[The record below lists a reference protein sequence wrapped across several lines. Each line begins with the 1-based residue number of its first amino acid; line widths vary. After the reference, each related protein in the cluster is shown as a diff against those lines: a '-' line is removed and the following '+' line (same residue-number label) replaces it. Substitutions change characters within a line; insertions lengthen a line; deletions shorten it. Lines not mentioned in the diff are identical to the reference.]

1 MLVREPRRCALYDR
15 VIATIDPARVR
26 AFQERQHG
34 RLEQFRPIAA
44 AEKYADIPLWLAQK
58 TQFAIR
64 LELDLPPR
72 RTILDIGA
80 GGGHSLAVC
89 NALGH
94 ACFGIDIADPFY
106 AELCDLLGVE
116 RLVSPVLRQQ
126 LLPDLGR
133 RFDLVKVV
141 SQKFDHLATHPD
153 GSRTYWQLDD
163 WTFFLQDV
171 MDNQLAP
178 GATFHLKLNKEISR
192 GERFFNRALLDWC
205 RTNGGAVDDAKGIIK
220 FQSRSADPVRRG

>member
-1 MLVREPRRCALYDR
+1 MPVSKPRHCALYDR
-15 VIATIDPARVR
+15 VIATVDPARVR
-26 AFQERQHG
+26 AFQAMQGR
-34 RLEQFRPIAA
+34 RLEQFGPIA
-44 AEKYADIPLWLAQK
+44 AEKYADIPLWLAKK
-58 TQFAIR
+58 TPLAIL

-80 GGGHSLAVC
+80 GGGHFLALC

-94 ACFGIDIADPFY
+94 ACLGIDIADPFY
-106 AELCDLLGVE
+106 AELCDLLGVGQ
-116 RLVSPVLRQQ
+116 RVSPVLRQQ
-126 LLPDLGR
+126 RLPDLGR
-133 RFDLVKVV
+133 RFDLVTVV

-153 GSRTYWQLDD
+153 GSRTYWRLGD

-178 GATFHLKLNKEISR
+178 GATFYLKLNKEVSH

-205 RTNGGAVDDAKGIIK
+205 QANGGAVDDANGIIE
-220 FQSRSADPVRRG
+220 FQRAEARS